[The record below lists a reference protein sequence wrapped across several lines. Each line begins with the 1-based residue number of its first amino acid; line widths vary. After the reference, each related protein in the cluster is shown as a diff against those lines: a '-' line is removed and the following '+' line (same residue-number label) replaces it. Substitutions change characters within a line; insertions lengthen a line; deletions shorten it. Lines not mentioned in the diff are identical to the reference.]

1 VFIELT
7 QNHSDIEIK
16 VELVTNASLAEPYE
30 TTYQDKV
37 RTKYKLKCI
46 NRGQSLS
53 SNPNEEGAFKISNGT
68 EFELKISKALYDKLD
83 NYLEGEILL
92 IVFVTKANTNNFWKV
107 EPTSADSVDINEDYE
122 KQKMANTIQRKNS
135 VSTTDDRIAWA
146 VAINN
151 ATKLVSEINVEVDE
165 KIKLIE
171 DNTARIYELV
181 KSLDTYLS
189 NQTEESNNETSNT
202 PKNSTDKPEGQD
214 KEELPF

>member
-1 VFIELT
+1 MFIELT
-7 QNHSDIEIK
+7 QNHSDVEIK

-30 TTYQDKV
+30 TTYQDKI

-53 SNPNEEGAFKISNGT
+53 SNPKEEDAFKITNGT
-68 EFELKISKALYDKLD
+68 QFDLKISKALYDKLD

-92 IVFVTKANTNNFWKV
+92 IVFVTKTNTNNFWKV
-107 EPTSADSVDINEDYE
+107 EPASADSVDINEDYE
-122 KQKMANTIQRKNS
+122 KQKMANTIQRNNS

-151 ATKLVSEINVEVDE
+151 ATKLVADMSVEIDE

-171 DNTARIYELV
+171 DHTARIYELV

-189 NQTEESNNETSNT
+189 NQTEEINNETPK
-202 PKNSTDKPEGQD
+202 PKNNADKPEGQD